1 MQVIHL
7 SPLVNTTPLPS
18 QGSSALKS
26 ALSDQILV
34 VLGLPCSQHPLHPA
48 PRPLFRLQGST
59 RRKEGINIFKGS
71 LNTLGTFHSSHWD
84 LYQAGITLITVFLL
98 KKTGCVS
105 ERSEHWLK
113 VTEQKQS
120 LDLDL
125 TGNLCLFPPP
135 ILAFFSSQ
143 SVSVV
148 VPPQAHLFKHW
159 SLSRFDGGHFW
170 SAGQVLLLC
179 PHRILV

>member
-26 ALSDQILV
+26 SLSDQILV

-84 LYQAGITLITVFLL
+84 LYQAGITLITVFFAEKNRLRL
-98 KKTGCVS
+98 RKIRTLAQSYRAKTELGF
-105 ERSEHWLK
+105 RSDWK
-113 VTEQKQS
+113 
-120 LDLDL
+120 
-125 TGNLCLFPPP
+125 
-135 ILAFFSSQ
+135 
-143 SVSVV
+143 
-148 VPPQAHLFKHW
+148 
-159 SLSRFDGGHFW
+159 SLSLPTSHFGIFFIPI
-170 SAGQVLLLC
+170 SLC
-179 PHRILV
+179 SCSSPGSSF